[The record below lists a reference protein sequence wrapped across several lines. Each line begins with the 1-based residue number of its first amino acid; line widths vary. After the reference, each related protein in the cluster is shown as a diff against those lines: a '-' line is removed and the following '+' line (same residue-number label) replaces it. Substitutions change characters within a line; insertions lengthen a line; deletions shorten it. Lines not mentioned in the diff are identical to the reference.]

1 MTFFFLQ
8 IVTLFSYANMLF
20 KSGRQKGLSWPLNGE
35 EKESS
40 GSGHPYAYMI
50 YDYNFRSFRTKEV
63 QKWGLA
69 EKDKF

>member
-1 MTFFFLQ
+1 
-8 IVTLFSYANMLF
+8 MLF